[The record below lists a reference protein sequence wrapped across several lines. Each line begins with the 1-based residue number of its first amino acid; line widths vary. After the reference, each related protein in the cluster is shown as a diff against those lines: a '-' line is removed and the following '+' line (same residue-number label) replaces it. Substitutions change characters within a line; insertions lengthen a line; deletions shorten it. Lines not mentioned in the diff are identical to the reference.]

1 MAGRPREFDREQAL
15 LKARNLFWRQ
25 GYEGTSMSDLV
36 AELGIASARIYKA
49 FGSKELLFREAIA
62 CYENHEGG
70 FADRVFSEESSVRS
84 AIKRMLDEAVALYSR
99 ADLPQGCM
107 VVSSAAS
114 VSAENTGLRD
124 WLTEHRQLRTQGI
137 IEQLHAAVLRG
148 ELAPDTDA
156 NGLGDFFATLLHG
169 LSVQAR
175 DGVSRERLEAA
186 VRMALLV
193 LDNESFKST

>member
-15 LKARNLFWRQ
+15 LKARDLFWRQ

-62 CYENHEGG
+62 SYESHEGG
-70 FADRVFSEESSVRS
+70 FADRAFSEENDVRV
-84 AIKRMLDEAVALYSR
+84 AIKRLLDDAVALYSR
-99 ADLPQGCM
+99 TDLPQGCM

-114 VSAENTGLRD
+114 VSDENSGIKD
-124 WLTEHRQLRTQGI
+124 WLAEHRLQRTQGMI
-137 IEQLHAAVLRG
+137 DRLRTAVATG
-148 ELAPDTDA
+148 ELPPETDA
-156 NGLGDFFATLLHG
+156 DALGDYFAAFLHG

-175 DGVSRERLEAA
+175 DGVSRARLEAA
-186 VRMALLV
+186 VKIALSV
-193 LDNESFKST
+193 LENGG

>member
-15 LKARNLFWRQ
+15 LKARDLFWRQ

-62 CYENHEGG
+62 SYENHEGG
-70 FADRVFSEESSVRS
+70 FADRAFSEESNVRV
-84 AIKRMLDEAVALYSR
+84 AIKRLLDDAVALYSR
-99 ADLPQGCM
+99 TDLPQGCM

-114 VSAENTGLRD
+114 VSDENSGIKD
-124 WLTEHRQLRTQGI
+124 WLAEHRLQRTQGMI
-137 IEQLHAAVLRG
+137 DRLRTAVATG
-148 ELAPDTDA
+148 ELPPETDA
-156 NGLGDFFATLLHG
+156 DALGDYFAAFLHG

-175 DGVSRERLEAA
+175 DGVSRARLEAA
-186 VRMALLV
+186 VKVALLA
-193 LDNESFKST
+193 LENGG

>member
-15 LKARNLFWRQ
+15 LKARDLFWRQ

-62 CYENHEGG
+62 SYENHEGG
-70 FADRVFSEESSVRS
+70 FADRAFSEESSVRV
-84 AIKRMLDEAVALYSR
+84 AIKRLLDDAVALYSR
-99 ADLPQGCM
+99 TDLPQGCM

-114 VSAENTGLRD
+114 VSDENSGIKD
-124 WLTEHRQLRTQGI
+124 WLAEHRLQRTQGMI
-137 IEQLHAAVLRG
+137 DRLRTAVATG
-148 ELAPDTDA
+148 ELPPETDA
-156 NGLGDFFATLLHG
+156 DALGDYFSAFLHG

-175 DGVSRERLEAA
+175 DGVSRARLEAA
-186 VRMALLV
+186 VKIALSA
-193 LDNESFKST
+193 LD

>member
-15 LKARNLFWRQ
+15 LKARDLFWRQ

-62 CYENHEGG
+62 SYESHEGG
-70 FADRVFSEESSVRS
+70 FADRAFSEENDVRV
-84 AIKRMLDEAVALYSR
+84 AIKRLLDDAVALYSR
-99 ADLPQGCM
+99 TDLPQGCM

-114 VSAENTGLRD
+114 VSDENSGIKD
-124 WLTEHRQLRTQGI
+124 WLAEHRLQRTQGMI
-137 IEQLHAAVLRG
+137 DRLQTAVATG
-148 ELAPDTDA
+148 ELPPETDA
-156 NGLGDFFATLLHG
+156 DALGDYFAAFLHG

-175 DGVSRERLEAA
+175 DGVSRARLEAA
-186 VRMALLV
+186 VKVALLA
-193 LDNESFKST
+193 LENGG

>member
-15 LKARNLFWRQ
+15 LKARDLFWRQ

-62 CYENHEGG
+62 SYENHEGG
-70 FADRVFSEESSVRS
+70 FADRAFSKESSVRV
-84 AIKRMLDEAVALYSR
+84 AIKRLLDDAVALYSR
-99 ADLPQGCM
+99 TDLPQGCM

-114 VSAENTGLRD
+114 VSDENSGIKD
-124 WLTEHRQLRTQGI
+124 WLAEHRLQRTQGMI
-137 IEQLHAAVLRG
+137 DRLQTAVATG
-148 ELAPDTDA
+148 ELPPETDA
-156 NGLGDFFATLLHG
+156 DALGDYFAAFLHG

-175 DGVSRERLEAA
+175 DGVSRARLEAA
-186 VRMALLV
+186 VKIALSA
-193 LDNESFKST
+193 LD

>member
-15 LKARNLFWRQ
+15 LKARDLFWRQ

-62 CYENHEGG
+62 SYESHEGG
-70 FADRVFSEESSVRS
+70 FADRAFGEESSVRV
-84 AIKRMLDEAVALYSR
+84 AIKRLLDDAVALYSR
-99 ADLPQGCM
+99 TELPQGCM

-114 VSAENTGLRD
+114 VSDENSGIKD
-124 WLTEHRQLRTQGI
+124 WLAEHRLQRTQGM
-137 IEQLHAAVLRG
+137 IERLRTAVATG
-148 ELAPDTDA
+148 ELPPETDA
-156 NGLGDFFATLLHG
+156 DALGDYFAAFLHG

-175 DGVSRERLEAA
+175 DGVSRARLEAA
-186 VRMALLV
+186 VKVALLA
-193 LDNESFKST
+193 LENGG

>member
-15 LKARNLFWRQ
+15 LKARDLFWRQ

-62 CYENHEGG
+62 SYENHEGG
-70 FADRVFSEESSVRS
+70 FADRAFSEESSVRV
-84 AIKRMLDEAVALYSR
+84 AIKRLLDDAVALYSR
-99 ADLPQGCM
+99 TDLPQGCM

-114 VSAENTGLRD
+114 VSDENSGIKD
-124 WLTEHRQLRTQGI
+124 WLAEHRLQRTQGMI
-137 IEQLHAAVLRG
+137 DRLQTAVATG
-148 ELAPDTDA
+148 ELPPETDA
-156 NGLGDFFATLLHG
+156 DALGDYFAAFLHG

-175 DGVSRERLEAA
+175 DGVSRARLEAA
-186 VRMALLV
+186 VKIALLA
-193 LDNESFKST
+193 LENGG

>member
-15 LKARNLFWRQ
+15 LKARDLFWRQ

-62 CYENHEGG
+62 SYESHEGG
-70 FADRVFSEESSVRS
+70 FADRAFGEESSVRV
-84 AIKRMLDEAVALYSR
+84 AIKRLLDDAVALYSR
-99 ADLPQGCM
+99 TDLPQGCM

-114 VSAENTGLRD
+114 VSDENSGIKD
-124 WLTEHRQLRTQGI
+124 WLAEHRLQRTQGMI
-137 IEQLHAAVLRG
+137 DRLRTAVATG
-148 ELAPDTDA
+148 ELPPETDA
-156 NGLGDFFATLLHG
+156 DALGDYFAAFLHG

-175 DGVSRERLEAA
+175 DGVSRARLEAA
-186 VRMALLV
+186 VKVALLA
-193 LDNESFKST
+193 LENGG

>member
-15 LKARNLFWRQ
+15 LKARDLFWRQ

-62 CYENHEGG
+62 SYESHEGG
-70 FADRVFSEESSVRS
+70 FADRAFGEESSVHV
-84 AIKRMLDEAVALYSR
+84 AIKRLLDDAVALYSR
-99 ADLPQGCM
+99 TDLPQGCM

-114 VSAENTGLRD
+114 VSDENSGIKD
-124 WLTEHRQLRTQGI
+124 WLAEHRLQRTQGMI
-137 IEQLHAAVLRG
+137 DRLRTAVATG
-148 ELAPDTDA
+148 ELPPETDA
-156 NGLGDFFATLLHG
+156 DALGDYFAAFLHG

-175 DGVSRERLEAA
+175 DGVSRARLEAA
-186 VRMALLV
+186 VKVALLA
-193 LDNESFKST
+193 LENGG

>member
-15 LKARNLFWRQ
+15 LKARDLFWRQ

-62 CYENHEGG
+62 SYESHEGG
-70 FADRVFSEESSVRS
+70 FADRAFSEENDVRV
-84 AIKRMLDEAVALYSR
+84 AIKRLLDDAVALYSR
-99 ADLPQGCM
+99 TDLPQGCM

-114 VSAENTGLRD
+114 VSDENSGIKD
-124 WLTEHRQLRTQGI
+124 WLAEHRLQRTQGMI
-137 IEQLHAAVLRG
+137 DRLRTAVAKG
-148 ELAPDTDA
+148 ELPPETDA
-156 NGLGDFFATLLHG
+156 DALGDYFAAFLHG

-175 DGVSRERLEAA
+175 DGVSRARLEAA
-186 VRMALLV
+186 VKVALLA
-193 LDNESFKST
+193 LENGG

>member
-15 LKARNLFWRQ
+15 LKARDLFWRQ

-62 CYENHEGG
+62 SYESHEGG
-70 FADRVFSEESSVRS
+70 FADRAFSEESSVRV
-84 AIKRMLDEAVALYSR
+84 AIKRLLDDAVALYSR
-99 ADLPQGCM
+99 TDLPQGCM

-114 VSAENTGLRD
+114 VSDENSGIKD
-124 WLTEHRQLRTQGI
+124 WLAEHRRLRTQGMI
-137 IEQLHAAVLRG
+137 DRLRTAVAAG
-148 ELAPDTDA
+148 ELPPETDA
-156 NGLGDFFATLLHG
+156 DALGDYFAAFLHG

-175 DGVSRERLEAA
+175 DGISRARLEAA
-186 VRMALLV
+186 VKVALLA
-193 LDNESFKST
+193 LENGG